1 MKLYLKFCCAYMLLS
16 SLFSTNN
23 RVYAQYDP
31 RPVFKGIQGKTLA
44 DSKQWFPEKL
54 ETPGGAPNVIWILL
68 DDVGLDASEAFGVL
82 TIEQEIK

>member
-1 MKLYLKFCCAYMLLS
+1 MLLLL
-16 SLFSTNN
+16 LFSTYS

-31 RPVFKGIQGKTLA
+31 RPVFKGIQGKTLE

-54 ETPGGAPNVIWILL
+54 KAPGGAPNVVWILL
-68 DDVGLDASEAFGVL
+68 DDVGFGASEAFGVL